1 MNSQDQWTART
12 ARSPSSIGCC
22 FSLFADMM
30 LTGLDQTVYVLSF
43 KFYVRAFNNLVSGE
57 SMDCLSDALNRI
69 RFKSYIHCNSEFT
82 APWGLR
88 MPGFQGHAAFLVML
102 RGGCVVSFDDS
113 SDKYSLAAGEVM
125 LLPRGSG
132 CVIQDSES
140 SAVADFLEVKPGP
153 PPKGE
158 IWHYGGGG
166 ALTSILM
173 GCFEFDMRVKNPLV
187 ESLPGVMYLKSE
199 QLQSEPWLDA
209 TMRFLA
215 SETASN
221 RPGSEILVGRL
232 TDMFFIQIVRAFMT
246 QHKDCT
252 GSRGW
257 LKGLADP
264 EIGTALRLIHERP
277 SAPWTVASLAKE
289 VGMSRTTFAVRFAN
303 VMDSTPMDYL
313 TSWRMQEAV
322 SLMERGDESVSVI
335 ANAVGY
341 TSEAAFAKAFK
352 RELGAAPG
360 AFRRN
365 VLARG

>member
-1 MNSQDQWTART
+1 
-12 ARSPSSIGCC
+12 
-22 FSLFADMM
+22 MM
-30 LTGLDQTVYVLSF
+30 VLAIDQTVYVLPF
-43 KFYVRAFNNLVSGE
+43 GFYVWSFRNWLDGE

-102 RGGCVVSFDDS
+102 RGGCVVSFEDS
-113 SDKYSLAAGEVM
+113 KDTYSLAAGEVM

-132 CVIQDSES
+132 CVIQDNAT
-140 SAVADFLEVKPGP
+140 SAVSDFFDVKPGP
-153 PPKGE
+153 GPRGE
-158 IWHYGGGG
+158 IWHHGGGG

-187 ESLPGVMYLKSE
+187 ESLPGVMYLKAE
-199 QLQSEPWLDA
+199 QLQSEPWLDT

-221 RPGSEILVGRL
+221 RPGSDILVGRL
-232 TDMFFIQIVRAFMT
+232 TDMLFIQIVRAFMT
-246 QHKDCT
+246 QHKDCA
-252 GSRGW
+252 GSTGW

-264 EIGTALRLIHERP
+264 EIGAALRLIHEKP
-277 SAPWTVASLAKE
+277 SAPWTVATLAKE
-289 VGMSRTTFAVRFAN
+289 VGMSRTTFAVKFAN
-303 VMDSTPMDYL
+303 LMTSTPMDYL

-322 SLMERGDESVSVI
+322 SLMEQGEESVSAI
-335 ANAVGY
+335 ASAVGY

-352 RELGAAPG
+352 REIGAAPG

-365 VLARG
+365 VLTRA

>member
-1 MNSQDQWTART
+1 
-12 ARSPSSIGCC
+12 
-22 FSLFADMM
+22 MM
-30 LTGLDQTVYVLSF
+30 LLAIDQTVYVLSF
-43 KFYVRAFNNLVSGE
+43 DFYVRAFQNSVFGE
-57 SMDCLSDALNRI
+57 FMDCLSDALNRI

-132 CVIQDSES
+132 CIIQDNSNS
-140 SAVADFLEVKPGP
+140 VIADFLDVRPGP
-153 PPKGE
+153 APKGE

-187 ESLPGVMYLKSE
+187 ESLPGVMYLKAE

-221 RPGSEILVGRL
+221 RPGSDILVGRL

-246 QHKDCT
+246 QHKECASST
-252 GSRGW
+252 GW

-264 EIGTALRLIHERP
+264 EIGAALRLIHERP
-277 SAPWTVASLAKE
+277 AAPWTVASLAKE

-303 VMDSTPMDYL
+303 IMTSTPMDYL

-322 SLMERGDESVSVI
+322 SLMEQGEVSVSSI
-335 ANAVGY
+335 ATAVGY

-352 RELGAAPG
+352 REIGAAPG
-360 AFRRN
+360 TFRRN
-365 VLARG
+365 VLARI